1 MTSLLLLLFPRR
13 VRYCGLCWLLLL
25 SCLFARGVCSPE
37 TTHSPPIRKFLP
49 LLSKVG
55 CAGSGAVEGCRV
67 SSLRLLQ
74 FNVLADG
81 LAGLRE
87 DLGMFSRVGRE
98 HLCWEYRK
106 HRLLHEIQQYDPDII
121 TLQEVDHYYDFFLP
135 ELLKRGYVGY
145 FAPKPTSAC
154 LEVSSNG
161 DGCAL
166 FVKSKKLR
174 VVSCETKTLALSKAE
189 LTDSGELQE
198 DEKSIRAQNQV
209 GLIAVCELV
218 PTAADDD
225 DPCAPYSPHGQQS
238 SSATAAAPP
247 ILIGTTHLKSSKTA
261 VGERYRLRA
270 VSQVLTA
277 LNTIYSNL
285 ALNNRTPAVILCGDF
300 NASPEGK
307 DYDPLTYRAV
317 KAHRLGLRSVYNED
331 LAFGNVG
338 MSSKEL
344 YTTWKARRSGDG
356 SSSSDEVVVKSCIDY
371 IFYKPFLP
379 RTVKDRTKNDQDSSN
394 VVIAFSS
401 EQVAIASLLRFTV
414 YFFGLILPLTSLVA
428 THLTPSEKMFIF
440 IATIVCL
447 WSFEASADGSIF
459 RPQLVADIESIET
472 IRPEALKPVPPLET
486 FFLRSVATI
495 SQRLQPLP
503 QYGHPG
509 FEAVAALDIFGGD
522 DLGPG
527 LIPSELYPSDHL
539 SIAADLLLRW

>member
-1 MTSLLLLLFPRR
+1 MHGSIHRGSRRSL
-13 VRYCGLCWLLLL
+13 
-25 SCLFARGVCSPE
+25 
-37 TTHSPPIRKFLP
+37 
-49 LLSKVG
+49 
-55 CAGSGAVEGCRV
+55 
-67 SSLRLLQ
+67 
-74 FNVLADG
+74 
-81 LAGLRE
+81 
-87 DLGMFSRVGRE
+87 RVGRE

-106 HRLLHEIQQYDPDII
+106 HRLLHEIQQYNPDII

-135 ELLKRGYVGY
+135 ELLKMGYVGY

-174 VVSCETKTLALSKAE
+174 VVSCETKILALSKAE

-218 PTAADDD
+218 LDDSCT
-225 DPCAPYSPHGQQS
+225 PCSSHEET
-238 SSATAAAPP
+238 SSAKAAAPP

-261 VGERYRLRA
+261 VGERHRLRA

-277 LNTIYSNL
+277 LNTTYNNL

-331 LAFGNVG
+331 LTFSNVG

-344 YTTWKARRSGDG
+344 YTTWKARRAGD
-356 SSSSDEVVVKSCIDY
+356 SSSEVVVKSCIDY
-371 IFYKPFLP
+371 IFYKPYLP
-379 RTVKDRTKNDQDSSN
+379 RTVKDKPMSDHDSSN

-414 YFFGLILPLTSLVA
+414 YLFGLILPLTSLVA
-428 THLTPSEKMFIF
+428 THLTPNEKMFIF

-459 RPQLVADIESIET
+459 RPQLVSDIESIET

-509 FEAVAALDIFGGD
+509 FEAVAALDIFGDD

>member
-1 MTSLLLLLFPRR
+1 MTSSLLSHRWM
-13 VRYCGLCWLLLL
+13 RYCGLCWLLLSSL
-25 SCLFARGVCSPE
+25 LARGVHSLE
-37 TTHSPPIRKFLP
+37 TYSPPIRKFLP
-49 LLSKVG
+49 LSKVG
-55 CAGSGAVEGCRV
+55 CSGSGTDEGCKV

-135 ELLKRGYVGY
+135 ELLQRGYVGY

-154 LEVSSNG
+154 LEVSYNS

-189 LTDSGELQE
+189 LSDSGELQE

-218 PTAADDD
+218 PLTDDSLA
-225 DPCAPYSPHGQQS
+225 PCSSHGQ
-238 SSATAAAPP
+238 SATAAPP

-277 LNTIYSNL
+277 LNTIYNNL
-285 ALNNRTPAVILCGDF
+285 AFNNRTPAVILCGDF
-300 NASPEGK
+300 NASPDGK

-331 LAFGNVG
+331 LAFSNVG

-344 YTTWKARRSGDG
+344 YTTWKARRTGDSI
-356 SSSSDEVVVKSCIDY
+356 SSSSSSEVVVKSCIDY
-371 IFYKPFLP
+371 IFYKPYLP
-379 RTVKDRTKNDQDSSN
+379 RTVKDKAKSNDCDSSN

-428 THLTPSEKMFIF
+428 THLTPSEKSFIF

-459 RPQLVADIESIET
+459 RPQLVADIESMET

-509 FEAVAALDIFGGD
+509 FEAVAALDIFGDD
-522 DLGPG
+522 DLGPD
-527 LIPSELYPSDHL
+527 LIPSERYPSDHL